1 MAVNLDVELT
11 AETLRRAAEG
21 LREYRSLVM
30 RILGET
36 PEEVRETLKAMEGL
50 SPEEIRRALELYRRK
65 VEG

>member
-1 MAVNLDVELT
+1 MAMNLDVELT

-21 LREYRSLVM
+21 LRQYRSLVM

-36 PEEVRETLKAMEGL
+36 PEEVKLTLKAMEGL